1 MHKDDIHHSQRL
13 EEENNITKIHG
24 CLWVFI
30 GERVEGV
37 DRTQFFEKNLIT
49 VICSVLPSPNIPTA
63 SKPSALEMAG

>member
-37 DRTQFFEKNLIT
+37 DRTQFFKNKI
-49 VICSVLPSPNIPTA
+49 
-63 SKPSALEMAG
+63 